1 MSIELRLELFPA
13 DVDSTVAFYVGVLGF
28 SITKDDRPTGGRYVA
43 VRRDGVLVGLAE
55 APVAGD
61 SPEARRPPTGVE
73 IVVEVD
79 DVRAER
85 DRIVAAGWPLDS
97 DLEERPWGLTDFRV
111 LDPDGYYL
119 RFTNRA

>member
-79 DVRAER
+79 DVR
-85 DRIVAAGWPLDS
+85 
-97 DLEERPWGLTDFRV
+97 V